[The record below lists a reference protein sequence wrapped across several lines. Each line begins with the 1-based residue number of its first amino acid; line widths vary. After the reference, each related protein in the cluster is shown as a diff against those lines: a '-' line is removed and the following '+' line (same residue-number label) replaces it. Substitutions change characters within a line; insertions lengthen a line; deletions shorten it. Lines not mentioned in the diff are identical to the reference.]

1 MHMIRSGVDGIQR
14 ISAMKTDLSNSV
26 FDNLPLTLIEL
37 NGKMLELFS
46 LRRNEARSWWDA
58 DGPPFGTT
66 TIRSAL
72 IPV

>member
-1 MHMIRSGVDGIQR
+1 MDMIRSGVDGIQR
-14 ISAMKTDLSNSV
+14 ISAMKADVSNSV

-46 LRRNEARSWWDA
+46 LRPNQARPWRNGDA
-58 DGPPFGTT
+58 PPFGTT
-66 TIRSAL
+66 TIRPAL

>member
-1 MHMIRSGVDGIQR
+1 MIRSGVDGIQR

-37 NGKMLELFS
+37 NGKVFELFS
-46 LRRNEARSWWDA
+46 LRRNEARSWRNADA
-58 DGPPFGTT
+58 SPFGTT
-66 TIRSAL
+66 TIRPAP